1 MKITKQQLQQII
13 KEELEEEM
21 GEKRISGKEMLAM
34 SDAELGL
41 DTMSKEEAMEELEQI
56 LIDIRQTSNDDR
68 SSQQASHAENLLS
81 VIARR

>member
-1 MKITKQQLQQII
+1 MKITKEQLQQII

-68 SSQQASHAENLLS
+68 SSQQASQAENLLS
-81 VIARR
+81 VIARN

>member
-1 MKITKQQLQQII
+1 MKVTKSQLQEII
-13 KEELEEEM
+13 REAIDEEM
-21 GEKRISGKEMLAM
+21 GDRISGKDMLAM

-41 DTMSKEEAMEELEQI
+41 DTMSAMEAMEELEQI

-68 SSQQASHAENLLS
+68 SSQQAGRAENLLS

>member
-68 SSQQASHAENLLS
+68 SSQQASQAENLLS

>member
-1 MKITKQQLQQII
+1 MKITKSELQQVIR
-13 KEELEEEM
+13 EALDEEM
-21 GEKRISGKEMLAM
+21 EDRISGKEMLAM

-68 SSQQASHAENLLS
+68 SSQQASQAENLLS
-81 VIARR
+81 VIARN

>member
-1 MKITKQQLQQII
+1 MKITKSQLQKVII
-13 KEELEEEM
+13 EALDEEM
-21 GEKRISGKEMLAM
+21 EDRVSGKEMLAM

-68 SSQQASHAENLLS
+68 SSQQASQAENLLS
-81 VIARR
+81 VIARN

>member
-1 MKITKQQLQQII
+1 MKITKEQLQQII

-68 SSQQASHAENLLS
+68 SSQQAGRAENLLS
-81 VIARR
+81 VIARN

>member
-1 MKITKQQLQQII
+1 
-13 KEELEEEM
+13 M

-34 SDAELGL
+34 SDAELWL

-68 SSQQASHAENLLS
+68 SSQQASQAENLLS
-81 VIARR
+81 VIARN

>member
-1 MKITKQQLQQII
+1 MKVTKSQLQEII
-13 KEELEEEM
+13 REAIDEEM
-21 GEKRISGKEMLAM
+21 GDRITGKDMLAM

-41 DTMSKEEAMEELEQI
+41 DTMSAMEAMEELEQI

-68 SSQQASHAENLLS
+68 SSSQASRAENLLS

>member
-1 MKITKQQLQQII
+1 MKVTKSQLQEII
-13 KEELEEEM
+13 REAIDEEM
-21 GEKRISGKEMLAM
+21 GDRISGKDMLAM

-41 DTMSKEEAMEELEQI
+41 DTMSAMEAMEELEQI

-68 SSQQASHAENLLS
+68 SSQQASQAENLLS